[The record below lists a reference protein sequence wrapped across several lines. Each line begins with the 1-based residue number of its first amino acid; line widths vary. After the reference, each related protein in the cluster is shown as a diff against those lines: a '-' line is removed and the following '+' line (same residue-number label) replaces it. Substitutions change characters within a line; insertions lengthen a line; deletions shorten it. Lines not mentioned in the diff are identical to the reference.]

1 MTNKPSSSQTRATDI
16 ARGLTLLVCACAL
29 VACGSMDTSRMVP
42 DTSLGP
48 NRQIPLGVRV
58 AEVSGGKQGSFGTAQ
73 MIANADILAAV
84 VATLN
89 KSGIFA
95 GVSTTQGDIDLH
107 VSVLSQDQKDLSIM
121 HYTARMLVV
130 YKFVAKDGST
140 IWSETYDSSFS
151 STAFAGGTR
160 TVQAREGAVRENL
173 AALIQGIRER
183 WPSK

>member
-1 MTNKPSSSQTRATDI
+1 MISEPSSNPPRAAGI
-16 ARGLTLLVCACAL
+16 ARRLTLFVCACTL
-29 VACGSMDTSRMVP
+29 MACASIDTSRMTP

-48 NRQIPLGVRV
+48 NRQIPLSVRV
-58 AEVSGGKQGSFGTAQ
+58 AEVAGGKQGSFGAAQ
-73 MIANADILAAV
+73 LIDNAEILAAV

-89 KSGIFA
+89 KARIFA
-95 GVSTTQGDIDLH
+95 GVSTGQGDIDLF
-107 VSVLSQDQKDLSIM
+107 VSVLSQDQKNLSIM

-140 IWSETYDSSFS
+140 LWSETYDTSFS
-151 STAFAGGTR
+151 STAFAGATR

-173 AALIQGIRER
+173 AALVQGIKER